1 MTSCFSLSVAANPFC
16 QQGFIS
22 NKPACDML
30 GPNTSLNKS
39 PVHGMVHKA
48 HRLQKGPQRQSLS
61 PLMGSERLRFPMED
75 AHQRRGQERQH
86 TVREVPAHIS
96 RFWCINRAF
105 VIFVFLNGS
114 SVRLNYWSH
123 VYHCHAGK
131 LIQVASYS
139 YVCFILSNFEQR
151 FSSFKGWHCMTRSLG
166 LALPFFLP
174 SSVPTSILR
183 FFTLPN
189 TPKENARGGKN

>member
-1 MTSCFSLSVAANPFC
+1 MIILKIVTSCFSLSVAANPFC

-96 RFWCINRAF
+96 RFWCINRTEH
-105 VIFVFLNGS
+105 L
-114 SVRLNYWSH
+114 
-123 VYHCHAGK
+123 
-131 LIQVASYS
+131 
-139 YVCFILSNFEQR
+139 
-151 FSSFKGWHCMTRSLG
+151 
-166 LALPFFLP
+166 
-174 SSVPTSILR
+174 
-183 FFTLPN
+183 
-189 TPKENARGGKN
+189 